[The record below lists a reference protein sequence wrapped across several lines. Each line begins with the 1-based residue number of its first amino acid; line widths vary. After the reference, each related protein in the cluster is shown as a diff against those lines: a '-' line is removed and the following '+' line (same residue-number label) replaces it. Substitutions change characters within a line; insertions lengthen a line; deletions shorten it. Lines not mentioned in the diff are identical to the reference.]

1 MSYFV
6 YLIKTTSQLKK
17 KTYVGYTNNLKKRLK
32 LHNSNKGAKST
43 KGYKWKIIFKKEF
56 LKKNEAMS
64 YEHYLKK
71 NRTLRTK
78 IINKNNLV
86 VKFI

>member
-1 MSYFV
+1 MNYFV

-43 KGYKWKIIFKKEF
+43 KGYKWKIIFKKKF

-64 YEHYLKK
+64 YEYYLKK
-71 NRTLRTK
+71 NRALRTK
-78 IINKNNLV
+78 IINK
-86 VKFI
+86 II